1 MKKRK
6 NHNKIILIFVFIII
20 LGLVYLIY
28 NNIETKK
35 DNNASSKNKINSINK
50 DNKDNNKNKQDNEQK
65 DTIQDNNIDD
75 ETIKND
81 ESIPKTE
88 AKENEVQTEAKNL
101 DVSSIELLGDEEITL
116 NVGDKYTE
124 FGAKA
129 YNVDGIDI
137 SSEIKIDSSVDTSK
151 QGRYTVSYSIGN
163 FIVMRYVIVK

>member
-20 LGLVYLIY
+20 LSLVYLIY
-28 NNIETKK
+28 NNIEKENN
-35 DNNASSKNKINSINK
+35 NNASSKNKINSINK
-50 DNKDNNKNKQDNEQK
+50 DNKDSKDNKDNEQK
-65 DTIQDNNIDD
+65 DTDQDNNIDD

-88 AKENEVQTEAKNL
+88 VKENEAQTEAKNL
-101 DVSSIELLGDEEITL
+101 NVSSIELVGDEEITL

-129 YNVDGIDI
+129 YNVDGMDI